1 MRREC
6 TQISNLSGFF
16 ARSPDAE
23 HHYLA
28 TIPLARFTFRSS
40 YDLLVLIAIELAEA
54 TARSFAKLHGMW
66 DCAHRSQILQ
76 HMRAIKFCSAG
87 TFNKF

>member
-6 TQISNLSGFF
+6 TQIQIYLDF
-16 ARSPDAE
+16 ARLPDAE

-40 YDLLVLIAIELAEA
+40 YDLLVLITIELTEA
-54 TARSFAKLHGMW
+54 TACPFAKLHSMR

-76 HMRAIKFCSAG
+76 HMRAIKFRSAG
-87 TFNKF
+87 ILNRF